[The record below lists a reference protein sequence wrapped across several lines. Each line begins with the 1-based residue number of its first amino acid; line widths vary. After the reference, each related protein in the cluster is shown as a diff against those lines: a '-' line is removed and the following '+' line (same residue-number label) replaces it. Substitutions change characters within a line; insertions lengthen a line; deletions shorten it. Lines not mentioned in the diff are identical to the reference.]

1 MRLRDVTFDRWLR
14 SHGEKAAEERWLR
27 ELYPWPVLA
36 QVDCDAKNVG
46 RAQRIAYDGAH
57 YDVTLVSA
65 RWQPPRGTF
74 KYRLRV
80 ESDGLGWHS
89 RSFSDEFDMCG
100 TPDGAFVTLFH
111 TKKEEPLEKIA
122 KAFFGRRWDSLGAY
136 SFKSLAVSRFLA
148 ASIVAQLVEQAFRD
162 VALTHYPR
170 ARLVGVA
177 PPMFASGSELWIGYR
192 FFSEDAHAWA
202 RRSAGSASRII
213 ALYFADTKYQFRTD
227 LPPGVEVQSRRV
239 QNGGWTT
246 GQRCVLARGTEGPS
260 QADRHGAG
268 REG

>member
-57 YDVTLVSA
+57 YDVTLVSVG
-65 RWQPPRGTF
+65 WQPQCGTF

-111 TKKEEPLEKIA
+111 TKKKEPLEKIA
-122 KAFFGRRWDSLGAY
+122 KAFFERRWDSLGAY

-148 ASIVAQLVEQAFRD
+148 ASIVAQVVEQAFRD
-162 VALTHYPR
+162 GALKHYPG
-170 ARLVGVA
+170 ARLIA
-177 PPMFASGSELWIGYR
+177 PLPSVIYR
-192 FFSEDAHAWA
+192 FH
-202 RRSAGSASRII
+202 
-213 ALYFADTKYQFRTD
+213 
-227 LPPGVEVQSRRV
+227 
-239 QNGGWTT
+239 
-246 GQRCVLARGTEGPS
+246 
-260 QADRHGAG
+260 H
-268 REG
+268 